1 MRKLRPNDIVTIG
14 WIAWEL
20 GNGIPLILLGQWI
33 LAVVMTAAGIGVAW
47 GLDRYENRIYRKGS
61 KISWLDFMRIRDLM
75 SHGHNYE
82 AVIYTMKVAYG
93 MDEAQVQALKPE
105 DLNVLMEKLKVKKS
119 NG

>member
-1 MRKLRPNDIVTIG
+1 MAKLRPNDIVAIG
-14 WIAWEL
+14 WIAWEIGSAL
-20 GNGIPLILLGQWI
+20 PLFYLGQWMLGGVMLI
-33 LAVVMTAAGIGVAW
+33 LGIVVAW
-47 GLDRYENRIYRKGS
+47 GLDCYENRIYRKGA

-105 DLNVLMEKLKVKKS
+105 DLNVLMEKLKVEKS